1 MGRPYVQHS
10 HRTMCQMPKQCHSLH
25 TTAAA
30 AAAAAGTAAAA
41 AAAAGTAAYN
51 IAAAPPP
58 LLSSCYQCMLCS
70 SERLKLG

>member
-25 TTAAA
+25 TTAA
-30 AAAAAGTAAAA
+30 TAAAA
-41 AAAAGTAAYN
+41 AAAAGTAAGTAAAAYN